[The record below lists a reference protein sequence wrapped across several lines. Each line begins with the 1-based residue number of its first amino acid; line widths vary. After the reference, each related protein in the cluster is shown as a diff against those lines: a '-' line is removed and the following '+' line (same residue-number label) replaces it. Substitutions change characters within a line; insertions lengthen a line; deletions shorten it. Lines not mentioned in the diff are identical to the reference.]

1 MFINIEIRSWK
12 PSKKKKIG
20 TRKNNNGLESAIKMQ
35 PLHNLPKEKSNPALL
50 YENTE
55 KILKEDNNK
64 VGFVWPAE
72 S

>member
-1 MFINIEIRSWK
+1 
-12 PSKKKKIG
+12 
-20 TRKNNNGLESAIKMQ
+20 MQ

-64 VGFVWPAE
+64 VGFV
-72 S
+72 